1 MKTPIVYT
9 KPSITELEISY
20 VTDAVTYGWGPRCYE
35 YIDRLEQ
42 QFADYLGVRYAIAT
56 SSCTGA
62 LHLGLAAAGVGPG
75 DEVIIADT
83 NWIASVAPVVH
94 LGATPIFVDI
104 LPDSWCLDPIAV
116 ANAITNKTKAIIAVH
131 LYGNLCQMN
140 ELKALAEQHDLYLIE
155 DAAEALGSEYYGKKT
170 GSMGDF
176 GVFSFHGT
184 KTMTTGEGGMFVTQ
198 DADLYEK
205 VLTLSNH
212 GRRRGQPKQFWPDEL
227 GFKYKMSN
235 IQAALGCAQLDRIE
249 ELVGRKRAIY
259 ASYRQKLLTN
269 LPVTLN
275 PEPPGMVNS
284 VWMPTAV
291 FSLESGVTQTDL
303 MSAFKSQNID
313 ARVFFWPLSSLPAFT
328 LYGYSAANNPV
339 AYDIYQR
346 AINLPSYVEMT
357 EIEIDRVCD
366 VVRELVPLKGDNCD

>member
-1 MKTPIVYT
+1 
-9 KPSITELEISY
+9 
-20 VTDAVTYGWGPRCYE
+20 
-35 YIDRLEQ
+35 
-42 QFADYLGVRYAIAT
+42 
-56 SSCTGA
+56 
-62 LHLGLAAAGVGPG
+62 
-75 DEVIIADT
+75 
-83 NWIASVAPVVH
+83 
-94 LGATPIFVDI
+94 
-104 LPDSWCLDPIAV
+104 
-116 ANAITNKTKAIIAVH
+116 
-131 LYGNLCQMN
+131 
-140 ELKALAEQHDLYLIE
+140 
-155 DAAEALGSEYYGKKT
+155 
-170 GSMGDF
+170 
-176 GVFSFHGT
+176 
-184 KTMTTGEGGMFVTQ
+184 
-198 DADLYEK
+198 
-205 VLTLSNH
+205 
-212 GRRRGQPKQFWPDEL
+212 
-227 GFKYKMSN
+227 
-235 IQAALGCAQLDRIE
+235 LGCAQLDRIE

>member
-1 MKTPIVYT
+1 MKTPIAYT
-9 KPSITELEISY
+9 RPSITELEISY
-20 VTDAVTYGWGPRCYE
+20 VTDAVTHGWGPRCYE

-42 QFADYLGVRYAIAT
+42 QFAAYLGVNYAIAT

-94 LGATPIFVDI
+94 LGATPVFVDI

-116 ANAITNKTKAIIAVH
+116 ASAITSKTKAIIAVH
-131 LYGNLCQMN
+131 LYGNLCQMA
-140 ELKALAEQHDLYLIE
+140 ELTALAGQHGLYLIE
-155 DAAEALGSEYYGKKT
+155 DAAEALGSEYHGKKT

-184 KTMTTGEGGMFVTQ
+184 KTMTTGEGGMFVTNS
-198 DADLYEK
+198 ADLYEK

-249 ELVGRKRAIY
+249 DLVGRKRAIF
-259 ASYRQKLLTN
+259 ASYRQKLQSIAA
-269 LPVTLN
+269 VTLN
-275 PEPPGMVNS
+275 PEPPDTINS
-284 VWMPTAV
+284 AWMPTAV
-291 FSLESGVTQTDL
+291 FSRESGVLQADL
-303 MSAFKSQNID
+303 IAAFKVEHID
-313 ARVFFWPLSSLPAFT
+313 ARVFFWPLSHLPAFAHC
-328 LYGYSAANNPV
+328 GYSATVNPI

-346 AINLPSYVEMT
+346 AINLPSFVEMS
-357 EIEIDRVCD
+357 EIEVDRVCD
-366 VVRELVPLKGDNCD
+366 VVRELVRLKGGICD